1 MCLLVLAWNTH
12 PRYRLV
18 VAANR
23 DEYHDRPAAALSRWL
38 DPDILAGR
46 DLRAG
51 GTWLGIDRRRRFGI
65 VTNFR
70 DRPTEAAPVTLPGG
84 RPVRQRRLRLRGYG
98 SQSSPRVLPPART
111 LGIPPRRAALQHAAP
126 TAPSRGGLIP
136 RYLAG
141 TASPGDYLAA
151 LEPEASGYGGFNLLV
166 ADGESL
172 WYASN
177 RGAPFARALSPGVHG
192 LSNERL
198 DTPWPKLRR
207 VRQGFEHWLRAGGGA
222 EDGELFTL
230 LADRS
235 PAADGEELPS
245 TGLAP
250 EWERILS
257 SPFVLH
263 ESYGTRCSTVLAI
276 DPAGA
281 CYLAE
286 RRFDPSGACS
296 GETQYRL
303 APGEWPSPKAGD

>member
-23 DEYHDRPAAALSRWL
+23 DEYHDRPTAALGRWPA
-38 DPDILAGR
+38 PDEILAGR

-70 DRPTEAAPVTLPGG
+70 DLVPAPP
-84 RPVRQRRLRLRGYG
+84 Q
-98 SQSSPRVLPPART
+98 
-111 LGIPPRRAALQHAAP
+111 
-126 TAPSRGGLIP
+126 APSRGGLVP
-136 RYLAG
+136 GYLGGTAAPGNYLAG
-141 TASPGDYLAA
+141 LQAA
-151 LEPEASGYGGFNLLV
+151 AAEYGGFNLLL

-177 RGAPFARALSPGVHG
+177 RGPPFARALSPGIHG

-198 DTPWPKLRR
+198 DTPWPKLLR
-207 VRQGFEHWLRAGGGA
+207 VRRGVEDWLRGGRGA
-222 EDGELFTL
+222 DSGELLAL
-230 LADRS
+230 LADRA
-235 PAADGEELPS
+235 PAGDEEVLPS
-245 TGLAP
+245 TGLSV

-257 SPFVLH
+257 SPFVRN
-263 ESYGTRCSTVLAI
+263 ERYGTRCSTIVAI
-276 DPAGA
+276 EPTGA

-286 RRFDPSGACS
+286 RRFDSGGAAS
-296 GETQYRL
+296 GETEFRL
-303 APGEWPSPKAGD
+303 APGD

>member
-23 DEYHDRPAAALSRWL
+23 DEYHERPTAPLARWPA
-38 DPDILAGR
+38 PDEILAGR

-70 DRPTEAAPVTLPGG
+70 DLARAPP
-84 RPVRQRRLRLRGYG
+84 Q
-98 SQSSPRVLPPART
+98 
-111 LGIPPRRAALQHAAP
+111 
-126 TAPSRGGLIP
+126 APSRGGLIP
-136 RYLAG
+136 GYLGG
-141 TASPGDYLAA
+141 TAGPDDYLAA
-151 LEPEASGYGGFNLLV
+151 LEREAAGYGGFNLLL

-177 RGAPFARALSPGVHG
+177 RGTPFARALSPGVHG

-198 DTPWPKLRR
+198 DTPWPKLLR
-207 VRQGFEHWLRAGGGA
+207 VRGGFEEWLRAGGSA
-222 EDGELFTL
+222 EGGDLFAL
-230 LADRS
+230 LGDRV
-235 PAADGEELPS
+235 PATDEEELPS
-245 TGLAP
+245 TGLSP
-250 EWERILS
+250 QWERILS

-263 ESYGTRCSTVLAI
+263 ESYGTRCSTIVAI
-276 DPAGA
+276 ERTGA

-286 RRFDPSGACS
+286 RRFDPTGDVT
-296 GETQYRL
+296 GETEYRL
-303 APGEWPSPKAGD
+303 SPGDWPSE